1 MRDNLLFVGSLC
13 SDKVF
18 DSIFNT
24 SKIRSGQSM
33 QKFISLLLS
42 GAAQQKDVSIRTITS
57 LPIAPDVHQKKFWNL
72 GNDFDKRIYFNY
84 NLTFN
89 LPILKN
95 LLDFFLS
102 FVKVFLWRF
111 SGEAKSKAIVCDI
124 LKLSTTAGA
133 FIAAKLS
140 GIKAVAIIT
149 DMPGLDVIEGSFIH
163 QLKSKVILSF
173 ITRFDAYILITEH
186 MNQIVN
192 PFGKNYM
199 VMEGLV
205 DSSMNLTENRIESK
219 AQERILL
226 YSGGI
231 FERYGVKNLIDAF
244 NKLEGEDLRL
254 FIYGDGP
261 MAKDMPRY
269 VEIDNRI
276 KYFGVVAND
285 EVVKAQVFSTLLI
298 NPRPSHEEYTK
309 YSFPSKN
316 MEYMVSGTPIVTA
329 NLPGMPREYL
339 PFVYLLEEE
348 DLNGIFNTLDQT
360 LKKSREELHDFGM
373 KSKEFVLSQKNNF
386 LQGGRV
392 TKFISEI

>member
-1 MRDNLLFVGSLC
+1 
-13 SDKVF
+13 
-18 DSIFNT
+18 
-24 SKIRSGQSM
+24 
-33 QKFISLLLS
+33 
-42 GAAQQKDVSIRTITS
+42 
-57 LPIAPDVHQKKFWNL
+57 
-72 GNDFDKRIYFNY
+72 
-84 NLTFN
+84 
-89 LPILKN
+89 
-95 LLDFFLS
+95 
-102 FVKVFLWRF
+102 
-111 SGEAKSKAIVCDI
+111 
-124 LKLSTTAGA
+124 
-133 FIAAKLS
+133 
-140 GIKAVAIIT
+140 
-149 DMPGLDVIEGSFIH
+149 MPGLDVIEGSFIH